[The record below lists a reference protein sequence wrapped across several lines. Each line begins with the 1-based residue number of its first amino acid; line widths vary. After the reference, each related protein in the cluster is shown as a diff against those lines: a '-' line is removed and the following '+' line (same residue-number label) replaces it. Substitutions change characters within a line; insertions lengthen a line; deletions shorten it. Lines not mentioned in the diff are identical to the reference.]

1 MHTAIVSMEIGNL
14 KVRIRLVSCPILLI
28 ACAVGINFLPKNIQ
42 NGICFERNLFKK
54 KRTIHAHI
62 TNTFSTATDWHK

>member
-14 KVRIRLVSCPILLI
+14 KVRINDDNWLILLTLDI
-28 ACAVGINFLPKNIQ
+28 VGRSFLLKNIQ

-54 KRTIHAHI
+54 KRSIHAHKESI
-62 TNTFSTATDWHK
+62 FSTATDWHK

>member
-14 KVRIRLVSCPILLI
+14 KVRINDDNWLILLTLDI
-28 ACAVGINFLPKNIQ
+28 VGISFLPKNIQ
-42 NGICFERNLFKK
+42 KGICFERNLFKK